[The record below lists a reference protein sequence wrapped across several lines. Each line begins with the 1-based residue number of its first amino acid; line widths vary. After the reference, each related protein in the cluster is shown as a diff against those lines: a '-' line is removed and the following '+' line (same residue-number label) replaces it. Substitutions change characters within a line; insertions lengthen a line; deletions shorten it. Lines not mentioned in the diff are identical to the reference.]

1 MSDIRTTTEEFSVSG
16 SLSNIQNQVESTEPI
31 YELQETIQFLVKKI
45 DELVK
50 EVNILKNQKSL

>member
-16 SLSNIQNQVESTEPI
+16 SLSNIQNQIETAELI
-31 YELQETIQFLVKKI
+31 FELQETVQFLVKKI

-50 EVNILKNQKSL
+50 EVNTLKNQ

>member
-16 SLSNIQNQVESTEPI
+16 SLSNIQNQIESTEPV
-31 YELQETIQFLVKKI
+31 YELQETVQFLVKKI

-50 EVNILKNQKSL
+50 EVNILKNQ

>member
-16 SLSNIQNQVESTEPI
+16 SLSNVQNQIESAEPVF
-31 YELQETIQFLVKKI
+31 ELQETVQFLVKKI

-50 EVNILKNQKSL
+50 EVNILKNQ

>member
-16 SLSNIQNQVESTEPI
+16 SLSNIQSQVESAEPVF
-31 YELQETIQFLVKKI
+31 ELQETIQFLVKKI

-50 EVNILKNQKSL
+50 EVNILKNQ

>member
-1 MSDIRTTTEEFSVSG
+1 MSDIKTTTEEFSVSG

-50 EVNILKNQKSL
+50 EVNILKNQ

>member
-16 SLSNIQNQVESTEPI
+16 SLSNIQNQIESTEPV
-31 YELQETIQFLVKKI
+31 YELQETVQFLVKKI

-50 EVNILKNQKSL
+50 EVNTLKNQ